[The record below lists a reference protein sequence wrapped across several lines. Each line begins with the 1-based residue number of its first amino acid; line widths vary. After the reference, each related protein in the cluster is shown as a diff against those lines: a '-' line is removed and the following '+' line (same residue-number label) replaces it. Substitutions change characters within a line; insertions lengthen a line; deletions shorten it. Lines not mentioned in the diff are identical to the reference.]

1 MWQKWKKR
9 VIYERSILDPSGIQ
23 NQDSSASAWFTQ
35 GTWKTDSTRFIWEG
49 RKLKEYIRWERN
61 SRPRPTLMDTVVMRM
76 HTHIHHGCLT
86 KELRLFGGR
95 SSARARLSQQ
105 HPQSWTCLDVS
116 IPPDSGTHTHTMGA
130 LPPTASPWRA
140 VSRQSPAQPT
150 APTELNVLRHL
161 HPSRLTEPMACW
173 CRSVKTQLTC
183 LDKPWD
189 SISILSSPAGAG
201 RGWDF
206 SRRYLLAGLP
216 AFFFP
221 VPPLPN
227 SLSFPLLGALR

>member
-1 MWQKWKKR
+1 MGALPKSC
-9 VIYERSILDPSGIQ
+9 VSLEGGLSPEP
-23 NQDSSASAWFTQ
+23 SSAN
-35 GTWKTDSTRFIWEG
+35 ST
-49 RKLKEYIRWERN
+49 
-61 SRPRPTLMDTVVMRM
+61 
-76 HTHIHHGCLT
+76 
-86 KELRLFGGR
+86 
-95 SSARARLSQQ
+95 
-105 HPQSWTCLDVS
+105 QSWTCLDVY
-116 IPPDSGTHTHTMGA
+116 IPPDSGTHTHTHTMGA
-130 LPPTASPWRA
+130 LPPAASLWRA

-189 SISILSSPAGAG
+189 SISIPSSPAGAG

-206 SRRYLLAGLP
+206 ARRYSLARLP
-216 AFFFP
+216 AFFCP

>member
-1 MWQKWKKR
+1 
-9 VIYERSILDPSGIQ
+9 
-23 NQDSSASAWFTQ
+23 
-35 GTWKTDSTRFIWEG
+35 
-49 RKLKEYIRWERN
+49 
-61 SRPRPTLMDTVVMRM
+61 MDTVVTRM
-76 HTHIHHGCLT
+76 HTHTPWVPYQRAVSLWRAVSRQSPAQPTAPTELNMLGCLHPSR
-86 KELRLFGGR
+86 LR
-95 SSARARLSQQ
+95 
-105 HPQSWTCLDVS
+105 HTH
-116 IPPDSGTHTHTMGA
+116 THTHTMGA
-130 LPPTASPWRA
+130 LPPAASLWRA

-189 SISILSSPAGAG
+189 SISIPSSPAGAG

-206 SRRYLLAGLP
+206 ARRYSLARLP
-216 AFFFP
+216 AFFCP